1 VRLEDWRRDA
11 AFAARMLARSPGFTA
26 AAVVALALAI
36 GANTTVFTLANAF
49 LFKNLPFDAADRIVY
64 ISSHN
69 PRSPTARTV
78 SYPDYLALR
87 TQVPSLAGIGG
98 LTTSTVDLSDGVAL
112 PEPYRCASISAGAFA
127 ILGQRPVLGREFG
140 PEDELPGRQ
149 RVAVLGNAVWRARYG
164 GDPAIV
170 GRTVRLND
178 LDTTIVGVMPPRLTF
193 PGTSDLWLPLIR
205 TPAMER
211 RTTRTVTVF
220 GRLADGASLRMV
232 NAELGV
238 VASRLA
244 TSFPASNADT
254 GFVAETFNDRYN
266 SGQTGRLLYWLLWA
280 VVFVLLIACANVAN
294 LLLARGAVRARE
306 MSIRASLGATRWQIV
321 RQLLIESLLV
331 ALLAGVGGALLGVW
345 GVKLFDAALVPAV
358 KPAYIDF
365 SIDARVVLYLA
376 GVTTGAAVLFG
387 LVPAIQMSKLDLAT
401 ALKDGT
407 AAAGTGRRARAVS
420 AALVVI
426 EVALAVVLLTGA
438 GLMARSFVNTTRA
451 TIGIDPGNLLSFSVN
466 LRRTRYPSVGEHVQF
481 YERLK
486 SRITAIP
493 GVEGL
498 SVASDLPAESPDE
511 FEYEVEGAPVGGQS
525 PRAMG
530 LLVDEDYFRVLGIRT
545 RRGREFQVSDTPAS
559 PPVAIVN
566 EALARRAW
574 PQGDAVG
581 RRVKLTARD
590 GDRLEADTWLTIAG
604 VVPDILQDD
613 ESFDLSPVIYLPYR
627 QRPEGGMEL
636 LVRARVPPASLAESI
651 RGEVRGLDGDLAVR
665 GLRPMEDSLWL
676 RNWRHRVFGAMFSI
690 FGVIGLVLASLGLYA
705 VMAHAVSQRTR
716 EFGVRRTLGAS
727 TATIAWIVIRQA
739 ALRFAVG
746 LTAGLAGAAAVTRVL
761 DSMLVGV
768 EPIDPLTFL
777 IVTVVLGAAVT
788 LGCAIP
794 AHRATRV
801 DPLVALR
808 WE

>member
-1 VRLEDWRRDA
+1 
-11 AFAARMLARSPGFTA
+11 
-26 AAVVALALAI
+26 
-36 GANTTVFTLANAF
+36 
-49 LFKNLPFDAADRIVY
+49 
-64 ISSHN
+64 
-69 PRSPTARTV
+69 
-78 SYPDYLALR
+78 
-87 TQVPSLAGIGG
+87 
-98 LTTSTVDLSDGVAL
+98 
-112 PEPYRCASISAGAFA
+112 
-127 ILGQRPVLGREFG
+127 
-140 PEDELPGRQ
+140 
-149 RVAVLGNAVWRARYG
+149 
-164 GDPAIV
+164 
-170 GRTVRLND
+170 
-178 LDTTIVGVMPPRLTF
+178 
-193 PGTSDLWLPLIR
+193 
-205 TPAMER
+205 
-211 RTTRTVTVF
+211 
-220 GRLADGASLRMV
+220 
-232 NAELGV
+232 
-238 VASRLA
+238 
-244 TSFPASNADT
+244 
-254 GFVAETFNDRYN
+254 
-266 SGQTGRLLYWLLWA
+266 
-280 VVFVLLIACANVAN
+280 
-294 LLLARGAVRARE
+294 
-306 MSIRASLGATRWQIV
+306 
-321 RQLLIESLLV
+321 
-331 ALLAGVGGALLGVW
+331 
-345 GVKLFDAALVPAV
+345 
-358 KPAYIDF
+358 
-365 SIDARVVLYLA
+365 
-376 GVTTGAAVLFG
+376 
-387 LVPAIQMSKLDLAT
+387 
-401 ALKDGT
+401 
-407 AAAGTGRRARAVS
+407 
-420 AALVVI
+420 
-426 EVALAVVLLTGA
+426 
-438 GLMARSFVNTTRA
+438 
-451 TIGIDPGNLLSFSVN
+451 
-466 LRRTRYPSVGEHVQF
+466 VQF

-636 LVRARVPPASLAESI
+636 LVRARVPPASVAESI

>member
-321 RQLLIESLLV
+321 RQLLIESLLI

-387 LVPAIQMSKLDLAT
+387 LVPALQMSKLDLAT

-407 AAAGTGRRARAVS
+407 AAAGTGRRARTVS

-486 SRITAIP
+486 SRITASP

-636 LVRARVPPASLAESI
+636 LVRARVPPASVAESI

>member
-1 VRLEDWRRDA
+1 
-11 AFAARMLARSPGFTA
+11 
-26 AAVVALALAI
+26 
-36 GANTTVFTLANAF
+36 
-49 LFKNLPFDAADRIVY
+49 
-64 ISSHN
+64 
-69 PRSPTARTV
+69 
-78 SYPDYLALR
+78 
-87 TQVPSLAGIGG
+87 VPSLAGIGG

-321 RQLLIESLLV
+321 RQLLIESLLI

-345 GVKLFDAALVPAV
+345 GVELFDAALVPAV

-387 LVPAIQMSKLDLAT
+387 LVPALQMSKLDLAT

-407 AAAGTGRRARAVS
+407 AAAGTGRRARTVS

-486 SRITAIP
+486 SRITASP

-636 LVRARVPPASLAESI
+636 LVRARVPPASVAESI